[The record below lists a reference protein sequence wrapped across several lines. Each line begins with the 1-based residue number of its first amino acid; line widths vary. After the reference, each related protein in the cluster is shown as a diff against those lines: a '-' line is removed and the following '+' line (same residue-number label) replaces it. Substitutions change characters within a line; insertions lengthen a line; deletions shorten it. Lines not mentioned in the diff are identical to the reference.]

1 MARRLLSL
9 GYAMIKLTRLHNQVV
24 VVNPDH
30 IYEAEATPDTT
41 LHLVN
46 GERIIV
52 KETLDQLIQK
62 VVDYRRRIRDALG
75 TEGAKD
81 GGHDGANVGAMT
93 KRQADDDAAADS
105 DGGVR

>member
-1 MARRLLSL
+1 MARRLLTSCS
-9 GYAMIKLTRLHNQVV
+9 AMIKLTRLHNQVV

-41 LHLVN
+41 LRLVN

-52 KETLDQLIQK
+52 KETLDELIQK
-62 VVDYRRRIRDALG
+62 VVEYRRRIRDELG
-75 TEGAKD
+75 KD
-81 GGHDGANVGAMT
+81 GGHDGASVGAMT
-93 KRQADDDAAADS
+93 KCQADDEAAADS